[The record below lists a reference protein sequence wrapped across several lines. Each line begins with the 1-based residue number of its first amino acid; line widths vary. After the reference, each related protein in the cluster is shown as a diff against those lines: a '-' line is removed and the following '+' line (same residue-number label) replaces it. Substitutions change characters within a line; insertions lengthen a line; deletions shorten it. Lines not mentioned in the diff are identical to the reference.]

1 MKNKPIAGATR
12 VLGGPGLED
21 LHVKDYAVKPHPLAV
36 QSTPAMASAWEP
48 DADELQRI
56 KQGAPIILHVLGS
69 EHPAVM
75 LTVGEA
81 KSKIIMP

>member
-12 VLGGPGLED
+12 VLGGPGLQD
-21 LHVKDYAVKPHPLAV
+21 LHVRDYAFKPDPRAI
-36 QSTPAMASAWEP
+36 QSTPAMASAWEFDP
-48 DADELQRI
+48 DELQRI
-56 KQGAPIILHVLGS
+56 KQGAPIILHILGS
-69 EHPAVM
+69 EHPPVL